1 MPEYL
6 VVLAFFKY
14 RKEKQDIYV
23 KIWKYLIYSSSHSIL
38 DLYFHFI
45 QAWSL
50 SITPSSDKWIQDK
63 FQNCWVT
70 KLFNLESRY
79 SSFIADLFILLFHI
93 SRIQIELSSIVVR
106 NQKKSIY
113 QDKNKN
119 LVVTKRPR
127 VVRVNC
133 DMIKKIEAEFI

>member
-23 KIWKYLIYSSSHSIL
+23 KILKYLIYSSSLSIL

-93 SRIQIELSSIVVR
+93 SKIQIELSSIVVR

-133 DMIKKIEAEFI
+133 NMIKKIEAELI

>member
-1 MPEYL
+1 MNSRQ
-6 VVLAFFKY
+6 V
-14 RKEKQDIYV
+14 
-23 KIWKYLIYSSSHSIL
+23 SS
-38 DLYFHFI
+38 
-45 QAWSL
+45 
-50 SITPSSDKWIQDK
+50 
-63 FQNCWVT
+63 
-70 KLFNLESRY
+70 FNLESRY

-93 SRIQIELSSIVVR
+93 SKIQIELSSIVVR

>member
-6 VVLAFFKY
+6 FVLPFFEY
-14 RKEKQDIYV
+14 RKEKKDIYV
-23 KIWKYLIYSSSHSIL
+23 KIWKYLIYSSSLSIL
-38 DLYFHFI
+38 ESYFHFI

-79 SSFIADLFILLFHI
+79 SSFKADLFILLFRI
-93 SRIQIELSSIVVR
+93 SIIQIELSSIVVR

-113 QDKNKN
+113 QDKNNN

-133 DMIKKIEAEFI
+133 NMIKKIEAELI